1 MGAKVRRMFQ
11 GPVKAITT
19 TTLDDPE
26 EVIRA
31 REEIRIKETNPRR
44 RAMLKLKDRQVQVQ
58 ESSRKLMCQ
67 KND

>member
-1 MGAKVRRMFQ
+1 MGAKVKTMFQ

-26 EVIRA
+26 EVIRT
-31 REEIRIKETNPRR
+31 REEIRIKETNPSR
-44 RAMLKLKDRQVQVQ
+44 RAMPKDRQVQVQ
-58 ESSRKLMCQ
+58 GSSRKLMCQ